1 MRQENVIARYGMRHQ
16 IHHSKR
22 REGYSSVCD
31 GQHIE
36 SDRGS
41 ADFIL
46 KDWFWVWYLRV
57 FLMHI
62 KRSN

>member
-1 MRQENVIARYGMRHQ
+1 MRQYDVRARDGLRHQ
-16 IHHSKR
+16 IQSKYQ
-22 REGYSSVCD
+22 EGYSSVCD

-46 KDWFWVWYLRV
+46 KDWFWVWYLSV

-62 KRSN
+62 KRST